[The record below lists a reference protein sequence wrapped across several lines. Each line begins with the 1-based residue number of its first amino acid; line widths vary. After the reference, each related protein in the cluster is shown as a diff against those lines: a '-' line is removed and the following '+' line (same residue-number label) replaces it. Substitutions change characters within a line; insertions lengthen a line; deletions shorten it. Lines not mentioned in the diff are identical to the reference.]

1 MLLAVSV
8 SQVLHHSEHSCDGG
22 EHRLEDIRGGGA
34 RLFQSSFAFIR
45 DFIFPFFANFCGMQ
59 LSYIIRGEDMPPKL
73 CKSLRKVECSAANP
87 EYSLNFYSAV
97 ELICRTGSTVRS
109 LSWDLGCVNKH

>member
-22 EHRLEDIRGGGA
+22 EHRLEDIRGRGA
-34 RLFQSSFAFIR
+34 WLFQSSFPFIR
-45 DFIFPFFANFCGMQ
+45 DFIFPFFANFYGMQ

-73 CKSLRKVECSAANP
+73 YKSLRKVECSAASP